1 MNTPEDKSNTD
12 DAVRKF
18 ANQRA
23 VIGVLVVTVFFAAL
37 GSAIGIAIAPNL
49 PIRKGAP
56 MSTVQEGVAAFEAGD
71 FKEALAKIQPAA
83 DKGNAQA
90 AYWMGQMYEN
100 GLGVKTDAGT
110 ALTWYQKAAEG
121 GWADAKFK
129 LGEIYF
135 TGTEDLQDFK
145 KARKWLGE
153 AARDGN
159 SRAQLDLGRLYAN
172 GWGGDKDQ
180 VQAYVWYEFAAKQGN
195 LEAQHLRDGLLKVMP
210 EKEIAEAQSRA
221 EKMAARALGQGQDER
236 KGQQAQHPSGDELG
250 SNKIVGNHSG

>member
-1 MNTPEDKSNTD
+1 MNTPDNKNNTD
-12 DAVRKF
+12 ETVRKF

-23 VIGVLVVTVFFAAL
+23 IIGLLVITVFFAAL
-37 GSAIGIAIAPNL
+37 GSAVGIAIAPNL
-49 PIRKGAP
+49 PMRKGAP

-83 DKGNAQA
+83 EKGNAQA

-100 GLGVKTDAGT
+100 GLGVKMDAGT

-135 TGTEDLQDFK
+135 TGTEDLQDFA
-145 KARKWLGE
+145 KARKWLE
-153 AARDGN
+153 QSAHDGN
-159 SRAQLDLGRLYAN
+159 SRAQLDLGQLYAN

-195 LEAQHLRDGLLKVMP
+195 LQAQHLRDELIKVMP
-210 EKEIAEAQSRA
+210 EKDIAQAQNLA
-221 EKMAARALGQGQDER
+221 EKMAAQALAQGKDET
-236 KGQQAQHPSGDELG
+236 KGQKAQHPSGDELG
-250 SNKIVGNHSG
+250 SSKTAGDESG